1 MAHSNNPEILDREV
15 VFHKSVFRIE
25 KIRFRPVGTDGQLRA
40 PLERLNL
47 DRGDSVAAL
56 VHDVKNDQ
64 VLLAEQFR
72 ISTHDKGPGWILEL
86 PAGIL
91 EAGEEP
97 EEATRREVEE
107 EIGYSI
113 DKLTHI
119 ATVYASPGGSSERLH
134 IYYVP
139 VSDDHHT
146 SLGGGLESEGED
158 IRTVKLNVNAA
169 FAKLD
174 TGEIADA
181 KTFIALQWL
190 RLNRAT
196 KAFASE

>member
-1 MAHSNNPEILDREV
+1 MTPPAQLEILDRQI
-15 VFHKSVFRIE
+15 VFHQFVFRIE
-25 KIRFRPVGTDGQLRA
+25 KVRFRPVGRDGTLRA

-56 VHDVKNDQ
+56 VHDVRHDR

-72 ISTHDKGPGWILEL
+72 FSTYDKGPGWILEL

-91 EAGEEP
+91 EKDEAP
-97 EEATRREVEE
+97 EEATRREVQE

-113 DKLTHI
+113 DRLTHI

-134 IYYVP
+134 LYYVP
-139 VSDDHHT
+139 VSPDNHT
-146 SLGGGLESEGED
+146 TLGGGVESEGED
-158 IRTVKLNVNAA
+158 IRTVVLDVDAA

-174 TGEIADA
+174 AGEIVDA

-190 RLNRAT
+190 RLQRAGVP
-196 KAFASE
+196 S